1 LKEASEA
8 IVCSASNCALT
19 ECCNKDKPI
28 CIPSDNEVL
37 TTMIDDD
44 GCMCNEMT
52 NQMCAEGSHCWTDN
66 TCHNQRR
73 EAQLY
78 VVEFETILSG
88 IDPEDF
94 NANTDLILAFKATV
108 AQMLD
113 GVSLEDV
120 YDVVATLAKTRRMR
134 HRRQLLAATEATVSY
149 KVRTESK
156 DQAKK
161 AQEKVSKNN
170 NEFTTLLRAE
180 VAKKN
185 IKGVA
190 AGDLKATTSDNVAV
204 TEESKVNVLKQIKSA
219 KDGNLNDE
227 AIGNNDRSINN
238 DGSPKDKEEKEEK
251 ESNVWK
257 VFVSLFSFLLLIYG
271 WYKFK
276 TCGRDIDHNNGK
288 RNAKDAE
295 NSMNEQEDLH
305 DTFSNMFSNPSLG
318 FKPHHIELTDFH
330 TVNDV
335 EIELPK
341 LHLLLNDL
349 KLRSFLNKMILYG
362 VHTTKILLEEVNEQD
377 LIKIGFRTR
386 QRRVLESK
394 MNELRMQS
402 GISTK
407 VIQHHETK
415 QEKTA
420 NSEPSQKCWKRRF
433 R

>member
-1 LKEASEA
+1 
-8 IVCSASNCALT
+8 
-19 ECCNKDKPI
+19 
-28 CIPSDNEVL
+28 
-37 TTMIDDD
+37 
-44 GCMCNEMT
+44 
-52 NQMCAEGSHCWTDN
+52 
-66 TCHNQRR
+66 
-73 EAQLY
+73 
-78 VVEFETILSG
+78 
-88 IDPEDF
+88 
-94 NANTDLILAFKATV
+94 
-108 AQMLD
+108 
-113 GVSLEDV
+113 
-120 YDVVATLAKTRRMR
+120 MR

-295 NSMNEQEDLH
+295 NSMNEQEDL
-305 DTFSNMFSNPSLG
+305 DTSFSNMFSNPSLG

-349 KLRSFLNKMILYG
+349 KLRSFLNKMIMYG
-362 VHTTKILLEEVNEQD
+362 VHTTKTLLEEVNEQD
-377 LIKIGFRTR
+377 L
-386 QRRVLESK
+386 
-394 MNELRMQS
+394 
-402 GISTK
+402 
-407 VIQHHETK
+407 
-415 QEKTA
+415 
-420 NSEPSQKCWKRRF
+420 KRRF